1 MCMQTDRLPEHWLQ
15 PHWSAP
21 ESVLAFV
28 STRDGGVSELPFN
41 QFNLGLHVGDDPVAV
56 MANRQHLI
64 DSLPAPIHLQ
74 WLEQV
79 HGTQVVEA
87 QADSVT
93 RRGDAVYVDQPGLGG
108 VVMTADCLPV
118 FFVSNSGKRVALAH
132 AGWRG
137 LAEGI
142 LEKTLARFPDAPA
155 DVSVFLG
162 PAIGPCH
169 FEVGA
174 EVRKAFVESATTAAL
189 ARAMQEQA
197 FRPST
202 EPGKYF
208 ADLYLLAT
216 LKLRALGVEQIS
228 GGTLCTY
235 CDHDRFFSYRRD
247 GQTGRF
253 VSLIALLP

>member
-1 MCMQTDRLPEHWLQ
+1 MLTSRLPEHWLQ
-15 PHWSAP
+15 PQWAVP
-21 ESVLAFV
+21 ESVLAVV
-28 STRDGGVSELPFN
+28 STRAGGVSAAPFH
-41 QFNLGLHVGDDPVAV
+41 QFNLGLHVGDDPAAV
-56 MANRQHLI
+56 LHNRQFLS
-64 DSLPAPIHLQ
+64 DTLPEPMHLQ

-79 HGTQVVEA
+79 HGSQLVDA
-87 QADSVT
+87 KADGVT

-118 FFVSNSGKRVALAH
+118 FFASKSGKRAALAH

-137 LAEGI
+137 LAEGV

-155 DVSVFLG
+155 DVVVFLG

-174 EVRKAFVESATTAAL
+174 EVRSTFVESAASATL
-189 ARAMQEQA
+189 AKNIRELA
-197 FRPST
+197 FRPGAA
-202 EPGKYF
+202 PGKYL

-216 LKLRALGVEQIS
+216 LKLRSLGVEQIS

-235 CDHDRFFSYRRD
+235 CDSERFFSYRRD